1 MAEMRASSPAS
12 PKGRADSDGSPA
24 NDVESNFDDS
34 VLGAGEEVSDF
45 DSFIP
50 HTDSFSAA
58 EEETTR
64 SRAQSVASDWQHDD
78 DVDYCPRCAVRFTT
92 LVRRHHCRNCGGVVC
107 ENCSRSRLRLPSQE
121 NRQKQR
127 VCDACCTKLAQ
138 ETSTS
143 IAEDL
148 EQKNAVVKQLR
159 FALSERY
166 AECEVFK
173 KVLLELDAEST
184 GDRSLLEHYLKDP
197 ESDAA
202 SFEHLKARTK
212 QNWDTLKESLQLQK
226 ENQANMVQ
234 NIQASTEKRDLA
246 LQRDREEQERK
257 KKLDEVHDEMVR
269 ACAAKDQLVRK
280 EHQLNA
286 ELDAARRRVRELE
299 QRRSEEQTNRA
310 LRADRW
316 RLARGGSQETSGG
329 IQPMAITTT
338 ITEGRSDSL
347 VQRNR
352 LDDCRRACA
361 VM

>member
-1 MAEMRASSPAS
+1 M
-12 PKGRADSDGSPA
+12 G
-24 NDVESNFDDS
+24 
-34 VLGAGEEVSDF
+34 
-45 DSFIP
+45 
-50 HTDSFSAA
+50 
-58 EEETTR
+58 
-64 SRAQSVASDWQHDD
+64 
-78 DVDYCPRCAVRFTT
+78 
-92 LVRRHHCRNCGGVVC
+92 
-107 ENCSRSRLRLPSQE
+107 
-121 NRQKQR
+121 
-127 VCDACCTKLAQ
+127 
-138 ETSTS
+138 
-143 IAEDL
+143 
-148 EQKNAVVKQLR
+148 
-159 FALSERY
+159 
-166 AECEVFK
+166 
-173 KVLLELDAEST
+173 ELDAEST

-246 LQRDREEQERK
+246 LQRDREEQESK
-257 KKLDEVHDEMVR
+257 KK
-269 ACAAKDQLVRK
+269 LVRK

-316 RLARGGSQETSGG
+316 RLVRGGSPETSGG
-329 IQPMAITTT
+329 MQPMAITTT